1 VIALARTSR
10 KPIRL
15 VHLGLGSFFRAHQ
28 ARLNQLAADGDE
40 WGYAAFTVRSPKQA
54 ELLEAQDG
62 LFTLTETSAEGTE
75 TNVVD
80 QISAAYAGDD
90 MDALRRHVSDPAVAI
105 VTLTITEGGYGI
117 VEGDAL
123 LVRDGGVPASP
134 LARLTLALDARRA
147 AGAGAIAVVPCDNL
161 PENGEAARMS
171 LEAYSSDIPGLTA
184 WIRENVSYCSTAV
197 DRITPRIDDAER
209 ASIAEAS
216 GYDDASPVVTEHY
229 VEWVIGGSFPAGRP
243 AWETAGVI
251 LTGDVTP
258 YEDRKLRML
267 NGAHTILAIAGPRR
281 GHATVDQAIADPEL
295 REIVDAW
302 WVEAGSTLPA
312 ELEPA
317 TYADGLRER
326 FANPALSHQL
336 SQIAENMLVKIGSR
350 ILPVIRER
358 RAAGLPH
365 AAGSRALAEWAL
377 ATAGDALELDPEHDR
392 AALDDALA
400 AAKL

>member
-1 VIALARTSR
+1 
-10 KPIRL
+10 
-15 VHLGLGSFFRAHQ
+15 
-28 ARLNQLAADGDE
+28 
-40 WGYAAFTVRSPKQA
+40 
-54 ELLEAQDG
+54 
-62 LFTLTETSAEGTE
+62 
-75 TNVVD
+75 
-80 QISAAYAGDD
+80 
-90 MDALRRHVSDPAVAI
+90 
-105 VTLTITEGGYGI
+105 
-117 VEGDAL
+117 
-123 LVRDGGVPASP
+123 
-134 LARLTLALDARRA
+134 
-147 AGAGAIAVVPCDNL
+147 
-161 PENGEAARMS
+161 
-171 LEAYSSDIPGLTA
+171 
-184 WIRENVSYCSTAV
+184 
-197 DRITPRIDDAER
+197 
-209 ASIAEAS
+209 
-216 GYDDASPVVTEHY
+216 
-229 VEWVIGGSFPAGRP
+229 
-243 AWETAGVI
+243 
-251 LTGDVTP
+251 
-258 YEDRKLRML
+258 ML